1 MPKHIKFP
9 SIEQFRHTIS
19 QVNKMFQFAGLD
31 EQGNPIYDHSKTSP
45 VIKFKGS
52 VKLHG
57 TNAAV
62 CFNHVDGLYVQS
74 RENVITPEKDNA
86 GFAKFVMDRKDDFLA
101 MFDKIIGKEKHKADF
116 IDGTI
121 VLFGEWAGGNI
132 QPQDIGIAKLEK
144 SFYIFGLF
152 VSPNEDTRSE
162 FDKLHNRILAKD
174 WLDYSYLR
182 NGAARI
188 FNIQDYASYEMD
200 IDFNMPQLVQNS
212 LSALTIAVEEECPV
226 TSAFGYKGV
235 GEGIVWTGECNGYR
249 LQFKVK
255 GEKHS
260 SSKVTTLAAV
270 DVEKLNSMIEFIDN
284 VCTESRFN
292 QAIEKVFEGGEPTIQ
307 KTGDVI
313 KWFVG
318 DVMKE
323 EIDTMKSNNIDQ
335 KEVGSHISK
344 RVKEMFIKHLNS

>member
-31 EQGNPIYDHSKTSP
+31 EQGNPIYDHTKTSP
-45 VIKFKGS
+45 VIKFKGA

-57 TNAAV
+57 DNGAV
-62 CFNHVDGLYVQS
+62 CFNSTDGLYVQS
-74 RENVITPEKDNA
+74 RENVITPEKDNK
-86 GFAKFVMDRKDDFLA
+86 GFARFVMEREDDFLA
-101 MFDKIIGKEKHKADF
+101 MFDKIVGKES
-116 IDGTI
+116 IDLTKNTLVI
-121 VLFGEWAGGNI
+121 FGEWAGGNI
-132 QPQDIGIAKLEK
+132 QPGEIGIGKLEK

-162 FDKLHNRILAKD
+162 FDILHNRILAKD

-188 FNIQDYASYEMD
+188 FNIQDYASYEID
-200 IDFNMPQLVQNS
+200 IDFNMPQLVQNA

-226 TSAFGYKGV
+226 SKAFGIAGV
-235 GEGIVWTGECNGYR
+235 GEGIVWTGECSGYR

-270 DVEKLNSMIEFIDN
+270 DVEKLNGIVAFIDN

-292 QAIEKVFEGGEPTIQ
+292 QALEKVFNDSEPTIQ
-307 KTGDVI
+307 KTGEVI
-313 KWFVG
+313 RWFVG

-323 EIDTMKSNNIDQ
+323 ETDTMKSNNIDQ
-335 KEVGSHISK
+335 KEVGSHLSK
-344 RVKEMFIKHLNS
+344 RVKEMFIKFLNK

>member
-9 SIEQFRHTIS
+9 SIEQFRHTIT

-31 EQGNPIYDHSKTSP
+31 DQGNPIYDHSKTSP

-62 CFNHVDGLYVQS
+62 CFNTVDGLYVQS
-74 RENVITPEKDNA
+74 RENVITPEKDNM
-86 GFAKFVMDRKDDFLA
+86 GFAKFVMDREDDFLA
-101 MFDKIIGKEKHKADF
+101 MFDKIVSKES
-116 IDGTI
+116 IDLTKNTLVI
-121 VLFGEWAGGNI
+121 FGEWAGGNI

-144 SFYIFGLF
+144 AFYIFGLF

-162 FDKLHNRILAKD
+162 FDILHNRILAKD

-200 IDFNMPQLVQNS
+200 IDFNNPQLVQNA

-226 TSAFGYKGV
+226 AKAFGHKGV
-235 GEGIVWTGECNGYR
+235 GEGIVWTGEVSGYR

-270 DVEKLNSMIEFIDN
+270 DVEKLNGMIAFIDN
-284 VCTESRFN
+284 VATESRFN
-292 QAIEKVFEGGEPTIQ
+292 QAIEKVFQGVEPTIQ
-307 KTGDVI
+307 KTGDII
-313 KWFVG
+313 KWFVA

-323 EIDTMKSNNIDQ
+323 ELDTMKANSIDP
-335 KEVGSHISK
+335 KEVSSQLSK
-344 RVKEMFIKHLNS
+344 RVKEMFIKFLNK